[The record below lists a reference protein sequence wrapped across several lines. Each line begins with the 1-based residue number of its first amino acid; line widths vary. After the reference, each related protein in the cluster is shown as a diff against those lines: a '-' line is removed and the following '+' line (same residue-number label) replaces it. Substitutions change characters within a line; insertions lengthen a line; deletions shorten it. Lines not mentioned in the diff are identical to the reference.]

1 VLSEYAGEDCQVLV
15 ALHAIKSAGSVERFA
30 RDHPGR
36 PVVVAITGTD
46 IYADGGGL
54 ETAQRIARSANR
66 VVFLREPLGA
76 DLERLFGTPVPP
88 KYRVIV
94 QSAEQPAVRREP
106 PADRFEVCVLG
117 HLRPVKD
124 PFRAAKAVRLL
135 PPVSRIQVVQVGAAL
150 SSEMEAQARAE
161 QADNPRYQWVEEL
174 PRADA
179 LHLLSGCRLLALT
192 SVNEGGPSA
201 VSEALA
207 CGVPVVSSRI
217 EGVVGLLGAGY
228 PGYFT
233 VGDTAALAD
242 LLRRCETDGP
252 FYRELSEWCEG
263 KRPLID
269 PAHEAEN
276 WRELLAELT

>member
-1 VLSEYAGEDCQVLV
+1 VLSEYTGEDCQLLV
-15 ALHAIKSAGSVERFA
+15 VLHAVKSAGSVERFA

-46 IYADGGGL
+46 IYADSGGL
-54 ETAQRIARSANR
+54 ETARRTAWSADR
-66 VVFLREPLGA
+66 VVFLREPSCA
-76 DLERLFGTPVPP
+76 DLERLFRTPVPP
-88 KYRVIV
+88 KYRVIF
-94 QSAEQPAVRREP
+94 QSAESPAVRRESRP
-106 PADRFEVCVLG
+106 GVFEVCVLG

-135 PPVSRIQVVQVGAAL
+135 PAASRVQVVQVGAAL
-150 SSEMEAQARAE
+150 SPEMEAEARAE
-161 QADNPRYQWVEEL
+161 QADNPRYRWVGEL

-192 SVNEGGPSA
+192 SVSEGGPSA

-228 PGYFT
+228 PGYFP

-242 LLRRCETDGP
+242 LLRRCETDQP
-252 FYRELSEWCEG
+252 FYRHLSEWCEG

-269 PAHEAEN
+269 PAHEAES